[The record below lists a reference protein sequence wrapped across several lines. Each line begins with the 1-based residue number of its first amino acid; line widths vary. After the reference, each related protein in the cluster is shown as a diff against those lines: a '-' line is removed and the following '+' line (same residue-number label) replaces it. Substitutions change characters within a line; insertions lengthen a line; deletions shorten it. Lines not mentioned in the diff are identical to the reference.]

1 MESTSS
7 RTEVMKP
14 LFLKAGI
21 PLVLSVAGFVYARI
35 VLRRS
40 TIAKPFPLQ
49 TTVSPVLDTIDS
61 NDDFI
66 DEASIHSLQSTSS
79 PIKDDDQEHMITSS
93 QVCSS
98 TVASHIHFEEEILG
112 LKNEIEEL
120 QKREHSL
127 AMQFLRYRVMKEQ
140 DSVLEELKNMLLLE
154 TASVK
159 FLDREISLIEAQT
172 QGFENFMVEC
182 RRVLEQIEFA
192 KKENRLLERKVK
204 KLSRRTRE
212 QSRVIGE
219 KNARINGL
227 EAEIMRF
234 CDAQE
239 MRTDVI
245 KKLDDEVRE
254 FEAVVNRLQEE
265 KNDLL
270 VKLDA
275 AESPASL
282 ISKIEAE
289 GIGMEAYNRL
299 VNELEQLHKDRAAE
313 TTELIYLRWSNACLR
328 HELMRSHG
336 HQQQLQLQIED
347 KKNYLE
353 LELVGREIADCDLE
367 QQQQHEKPCL
377 GVASSSKTYSKRKR
391 LLKKLKKWV
400 EGGDE
405 GMQSNMDEKG
415 KHEINCF
422 GRHSVSEGAEEDHL
436 IYSRRSCSSA

>member
-35 VLRRS
+35 VLRS

-275 AESPASL
+275 AESQASL

-289 GIGMEAYNRL
+289 GIGMEDYNRL